1 LEDSEMSATLTQ
13 QPNTSEFAV
22 IVGRLVTRARRERP
36 ELADRLERAAR
47 LATQPN
53 CPVVFYSDGTA
64 TVRSQRGGDVT
75 YRVDGPRCECPDHT
89 HRQRLCVHALAAGLV
104 RRATREARDEAN
116 RRQSYRSQYVAP
128 GTPGAFTACNACGVI
143 AVLNADGLC
152 PEDAAVERWML
163 TPKGAQALAGVAG
176 VA

>member
-1 LEDSEMSATLTQ
+1 MLATTAHSNDTTA
-13 QPNTSEFAV
+13 PEFAV
-22 IVGRLVTRARRERP
+22 IVGRIVTRARRERP
-36 ELADRLERAAR
+36 ELADRLERAAT

-75 YRVDGPRCECPDHT
+75 YRVDGPACECPDHT

-104 RRATREARDEAN
+104 RRATREARDDAN
-116 RRQSYRSQYVAP
+116 RRRSYGSQYVPA
-128 GTPGAFTACNACGVI
+128 GTAGQFCACRACGVV
-143 AVLNADGLC
+143 AVLNPWGLC
-152 PEDAAVERWML
+152 PECGAADRWIV
-163 TPKGAQALAGVAG
+163 TPTGMTALASVAG